1 MATDEADPVRVLVV
15 NDSATVRALLRATLD
30 AAAGFEVVGESA
42 DGRDAAALVLATRPS
57 VVVMDVVMPRV
68 DGYAATREI
77 MARAPVPIVLVSS
90 VVNPRDVAV
99 AMESLRSGALAIA
112 EALPSPHDPAFPARR
127 EALLHLLRSM
137 ARVRV
142 TANAP
147 APAAAPVRAAPRGP
161 SRVGAAAIGLVAS
174 TGGPGALVTVLRAL
188 AERPL
193 PPVLL
198 VQHLAAGYTTG
209 FAAWLQGMIR
219 RPVRVAQH
227 LEPLEHD
234 RVYVAPDDR
243 HLGVDALR
251 RALVSDEAPVG
262 VFRPAGTWL
271 LRSMARAL
279 GPAARAAVL
288 TGMGDDGADG
298 AVELR
303 RAGGRVAVQ
312 DEASCVIYG
321 MPAVTAARGGA
332 DVVLPLAQIAA
343 WLTEG
348 AA

>member
-57 VVVMDVVMPRV
+57 VVLMDVVMPRV

-147 APAAAPVRAAPRGP
+147 APAAFPARLGPRGLARP
-161 SRVGAAAIGLVAS
+161 GVAAIGLVAS

-198 VQHLAAGYTTG
+198 VQHL
-209 FAAWLQGMIR
+209 
-219 RPVRVAQH
+219 
-227 LEPLEHD
+227 EPLAHD

>member
-1 MATDEADPVRVLVV
+1 M
-15 NDSATVRALLRATLD
+15 
-30 AAAGFEVVGESA
+30 
-42 DGRDAAALVLATRPS
+42 
-57 VVVMDVVMPRV
+57 
-68 DGYAATREI
+68 
-77 MARAPVPIVLVSS
+77 
-90 VVNPRDVAV
+90 
-99 AMESLRSGALAIA
+99 
-112 EALPSPHDPAFPARR
+112 
-127 EALLHLLRSM
+127 
-137 ARVRV
+137 
-142 TANAP
+142 
-147 APAAAPVRAAPRGP
+147 
-161 SRVGAAAIGLVAS
+161 
-174 TGGPGALVTVLRAL
+174 
-188 AERPL
+188 
-193 PPVLL
+193 
-198 VQHLAAGYTTG
+198 
-209 FAAWLQGMIR
+209 
-219 RPVRVAQH
+219 
-227 LEPLEHD
+227 
-234 RVYVAPDDR
+234 YVAPDDR